1 MNATSSRRTAL
12 ALLIAAMALGSVAR
26 AADWVE
32 VGADTQAK
40 YYVDMDS
47 IRIEGDSVRFLKRGV
62 FTQVMTDTLGD
73 KSATFKA
80 TVGTIELDCKRHI
93 NRVTQIDMVGENG
106 DVVWSSGPMKQR
118 LWEDVRP
125 DTHAETTLEMVCARL
140 GAH

>member
-1 MNATSSRRTAL
+1 MP
-12 ALLIAAMALGSVAR
+12 GR
-26 AADWVE
+26 ASDGVE

-47 IRIEGDSVRFLKRGV
+47 IKVEGDSVRVLKRSV
-62 FTQVMTDTLGD
+62 FTQVMTDTLGG

-93 NRVTQIDMVGENG
+93 NRVTQIDMLDENG
-106 DVVWSSGPMKQR
+106 EVVWTSGPMKQR

-125 DTHAETTLEMVCARL
+125 NTHAEATVEIVCGKVKKSCLA
-140 GAH
+140 GGQAPDC